1 MKKITASDFLALG
14 LYAFAGFGLEVLLSM
29 VLPNLLGIKSSEYST
44 IHHCI
49 HWVLTCVLWG
59 SITVFLLHLSKTKYS
74 FDILK
79 NNHVITPKR
88 WLIAIIITVVS
99 IMITT
104 IVCKGFKPVT
114 EYNGLVKFIF
124 QNIYYLF
131 EAALIVLTIIFGQ
144 RFGEVITKKDNLPW
158 GGLFLAMTW
167 GLVHILLQDLHT
179 GIYTFIMAILYGI
192 VYVALNKNT
201 KYSYILITL
210 MFIL

>member
-1 MKKITASDFLALG
+1 KKITASDFLALG
-14 LYAFAGFGLEVLLSM
+14 LYTFAGFGLEVLLSM

-44 IHHCI
+44 THHCI

-79 NNHVITPKR
+79 NNHVITPKG
-88 WLIAIIITVVS
+88 WFIAIIITVAA

-104 IVCKGFKPVT
+104 IVLKGFKPVT

-144 RFGEVITKKDNLPW
+144 RFGELITKKGNLPW

-167 GLVHILLQDLHT
+167 GLVHILLQDLNT

-201 KYSYILITL
+201 KYSYILITF

>member
-1 MKKITASDFLALG
+1 MKKITASDFLVLG

-79 NNHVITPKR
+79 NNHVVTPKG

-99 IMITT
+99 IMLTT

-144 RFGEVITKKDNLPW
+144 RFGEVITKKVNLPW

-167 GLVHILLQDLHT
+167 GLVHILLQGLHT
-179 GIYTFIMAILYGI
+179 GIYTFIMAIFYGI

>member
-1 MKKITASDFLALG
+1 
-14 LYAFAGFGLEVLLSM
+14 
-29 VLPNLLGIKSSEYST
+29 
-44 IHHCI
+44 
-49 HWVLTCVLWG
+49 
-59 SITVFLLHLSKTKYS
+59 
-74 FDILK
+74 
-79 NNHVITPKR
+79 VITPKG
-88 WLIAIIITVVS
+88 WFIAIIITVAA

-104 IVCKGFKPVT
+104 IVLKGFKPVT

-144 RFGEVITKKDNLPW
+144 RFGELITKKGNLPW

-167 GLVHILLQDLHT
+167 GLVHILLQDLNT

-201 KYSYILITL
+201 KYSYILITF